1 MPVMNL
7 VEAVRETL
15 RYEMRRDS
23 DVWVVGED
31 VGMKGGVF
39 GATLGL
45 FDEFGEVRVQ
55 DSPLTESAIVGVG
68 IGAAMYGT
76 KPVCEI
82 QFADF
87 IFPAMNQII
96 SEAAKMRY
104 RSNNDWQ
111 CPMVIRAPFG
121 GGVHGGLYHSQ
132 SVEQYFTNT
141 AGLKVVI
148 PSTPRDAKG
157 LLKAAIRDDD
167 PVLFFEHKGLYRDV
181 DIKEE
186 VPDGDFIIPIGKA
199 DVKREGTDITVIS
212 YGKTMKMVMEAAR
225 ALEKEGISAHCL
237 DLRTLLPLDREA
249 IVEAA
254 SKTGKVLVIHEAGKT
269 HGIGAEVAAIIAEEC
284 LFDLD
289 APVQRLCG
297 PDIPAMPY
305 AGPMEKFYMLTTD
318 QVAAKMRELAA
329 Y

>member
-1 MPVMNL
+1 MAVLNF

-15 RYEMRRDS
+15 RQEMRRDR

-31 VGMKGGVF
+31 VGKKGGVF

-45 FDEFGEVRVQ
+45 FDEFGGERVQ

-68 IGAAMYGT
+68 IGAALYGT

-87 IFPAMNQII
+87 IFPAFNQII

-104 RSNNDWQ
+104 RSNSAWTV
-111 CPMVIRAPFG
+111 PMVIRAPFG

-141 AGLKVVI
+141 AGLKVVV
-148 PSTPRDAKG
+148 PSTPYDVKG
-157 LLKAAIRDDD
+157 LLAAAVRDPD
-167 PVLFFEHKGLYRDV
+167 PVLFFEHKGLYRA
-181 DIKEE
+181 IKAE
-186 VPDGDFIIPIGKA
+186 VPEEEYVIPIGKA
-199 DVKREGTDITVIS
+199 DVKRDGSDITVIT
-212 YGKTMKMVMEAAR
+212 YGKTVHFCLEAA
-225 ALEKEGISAHCL
+225 AQLEKEGYSALVL

-249 IVEAA
+249 IVAA
-254 SKTGKVLVIHEAGKT
+254 ARKTGKVLIVHEAGKT
-269 HGIGAEVAAIIAEEC
+269 HGIGAEVSAIIAEEC

-297 PDIPAMPY
+297 PDVPAMPY
-305 AGPMEKFYMLTTD
+305 AGPMEKFFMLSPEKCLE
-318 QVAAKMRELAA
+318 AMRNLARF
-329 Y
+329 

>member
-1 MPVMNL
+1 MAVLNF

-15 RYEMRRDS
+15 RQEMRRDR

-31 VGMKGGVF
+31 VGRKGGVF

-45 FDEFGEVRVQ
+45 FDEFGAERVQ

-87 IFPAMNQII
+87 IFPAFNQII

-104 RSNNDWQ
+104 RSNSAWTV
-111 CPMVIRAPFG
+111 PMVIRAPFG

-141 AGLKVVI
+141 AGLKVVV
-148 PSTPRDAKG
+148 PSTPRDVKG
-157 LLKAAIRDDD
+157 LLASAVRDED
-167 PVLFFEHKGLYRDV
+167 PVLFFEHKGLYRA
-181 DIKEE
+181 IKEE
-186 VPDGDFIIPIGKA
+186 VPEGDYLIPIGKA
-199 DVKREGTDITVIS
+199 DVKRDGTDVTVIT
-212 YGKTMKMVMEAAR
+212 YGKTVHFCLEAAKQ
-225 ALEKEGISAHCL
+225 LEKEGYSALVL

-249 IVEAA
+249 IVAA
-254 SKTGKVLVIHEAGKT
+254 ARKTGKVLIVHEAGRT
-269 HGIGAEVAAIIAEEC
+269 HGIGAEVSAIIAEEC

-297 PDIPAMPY
+297 PDVPAMPY
-305 AGPMEKFYMLTTD
+305 AGPMEKFFMLSPEKCLE
-318 QVAAKMRELAA
+318 AMRKLAQF
-329 Y
+329 

>member
-1 MPVMNL
+1 MAVMNL

-15 RYEMRRDS
+15 RAEMRRDP

-31 VGMKGGVF
+31 VGRKGGVF

-45 FDEFGEVRVQ
+45 YDEFGPERVQ

-68 IGAAMYGT
+68 IGAALYGT

-87 IFPAMNQII
+87 IFPAMNQIV

-104 RSNNDWQ
+104 RSGGAWTV
-111 CPMVIRAPFG
+111 PMVIRAPFG

-141 AGLKVVI
+141 AGLKVVV
-148 PSTPRDAKG
+148 PSTPYDAKG
-157 LLKAAIRDDD
+157 LLAAAIRDPD
-167 PVLFFEHKGLYRDV
+167 PVLFFEHKGLYRAV
-181 DIKEE
+181 KGE
-186 VPDGDFIIPIGKA
+186 VPEEDYVIPIGKA
-199 DVKREGTDITVIS
+199 EVKRDGTDITVIT
-212 YGKTMKMVMEAAR
+212 YGKVVHFCLEAAEQL
-225 ALEKEGISAHCL
+225 AKEGYSALVL

-249 IVEAA
+249 VVAA
-254 SKTGKVLVIHEAGKT
+254 ARKTGKVLIAHEASKT
-269 HGIGAEVAAIIAEEC
+269 HGVGAEVAAIIAEEC

-289 APVQRLCG
+289 APIQRLCG
-297 PDIPAMPY
+297 PDVPAMPY
-305 AGPMEKFYMLTTD
+305 AGPMEKFFMLSPE
-318 QVAAKMRELAA
+318 KCLAA
-329 Y
+329 MRQLAQF

>member
-1 MPVMNL
+1 MAVLNF

-15 RYEMRRDS
+15 RQEMRRDR

-31 VGMKGGVF
+31 VGKKGGVF

-45 FDEFGEVRVQ
+45 FDEFGDARVQ

-68 IGAAMYGT
+68 IGAALYGS

-104 RSNNDWQ
+104 RSNGDWTV
-111 CPMVIRAPFG
+111 PMVIRAPFG
-121 GGVHGGLYHSQ
+121 GGIHGGLYHSQ

-141 AGLKVVI
+141 AGLKVVV

-157 LLKAAIRDDD
+157 LLAAAIRDAD
-167 PVLFFEHKGLYRDV
+167 PVLFFEHKGLYRAV
-181 DIKEE
+181 KEE
-186 VPDGDFIIPIGKA
+186 VPDGEYIIPIGKA
-199 DVKREGTDITVIS
+199 DVKRDGSDLTVIT
-212 YGKTMKMVMEAAR
+212 YGKCVHFCLEAAKEL
-225 ALEKEGISAHCL
+225 AKEGHEALVL

-249 IVEAA
+249 IVAA
-254 SKTGKVLVIHEAGKT
+254 AKKTGKVLIVHEAGKT
-269 HGIGAEVAAIIAEEC
+269 HGIGSEVSAIIAEEC

-297 PDIPAMPY
+297 PDVPAMPY
-305 AGPMEKFYMLTTD
+305 ASPMEKAYMLD
-318 QVAAKMRELAA
+318 PQKCLAA
-329 Y
+329 MRALAQF

>member
-1 MPVMNL
+1 MPVL
-7 VEAVRETL
+7 SFLEAVRETL
-15 RYEMRRDS
+15 RSEMRRDK

-31 VGMKGGVF
+31 VGKKGGVF

-45 FDEFGEVRVQ
+45 FDEFGEQRVQ

-68 IGAAMYGT
+68 IGSALYGS

-87 IFPAMNQII
+87 IFPAFNQII

-104 RSNNDWQ
+104 RSDGAWTV
-111 CPMVIRAPFG
+111 PMVIRAPFG

-132 SVEQYFTNT
+132 SVEQYFTST
-141 AGLKVVI
+141 AGLKVVV
-148 PSTPRDAKG
+148 PSTPRDVKG
-157 LLKAAIRDDD
+157 LLAAAIRDPD
-167 PVLFFEHKGLYRDV
+167 PVLFFEHKGLYRA
-181 DIKEE
+181 IKGE
-186 VPDGDFIIPIGKA
+186 VPDNDYIIPIGKA
-199 DVKREGTDITVIS
+199 DVKRDGSDITVIT
-212 YGKTMKMVMEAAR
+212 YGKAVHFCLEAAQELER
-225 ALEKEGISAHCL
+225 EGHSALVL

-249 IVEAA
+249 IVAA
-254 SKTGKVLVIHEAGKT
+254 ARKTGKVLIVHEAGKT
-269 HGIGAEVAAIIAEEC
+269 HGIGAEVAALIAEEC

-305 AGPMEKFYMLTTD
+305 AGPMEKFYMLSPEKCL
-318 QVAAKMRELAA
+318 VAMRTLAQF
-329 Y
+329 

>member
-1 MPVMNL
+1 MAVLNL

-15 RYEMRRDS
+15 RAEMRRDR

-31 VGMKGGVF
+31 VGKKGGVF

-45 FDEFGEVRVQ
+45 FDEFGPERVQ

-68 IGAAMYGT
+68 IGAALYGT

-87 IFPAMNQII
+87 IFPAFNQII

-104 RSNNDWQ
+104 RSNGAWTV
-111 CPMVIRAPFG
+111 PMVIRAPFG

-141 AGLKVVI
+141 AGLKVVV
-148 PSTPRDAKG
+148 PSTPYDAKG
-157 LLKAAIRDDD
+157 LLAAAIRDPD
-167 PVLFFEHKGLYRDV
+167 PVLFFEHKGLYRAV
-181 DIKEE
+181 KGE
-186 VPDGDFIIPIGKA
+186 VPETDYIIPIGKA
-199 DVKREGTDITVIS
+199 DLKRDGSDITVIT
-212 YGKTMKMVMEAAR
+212 YGKTVHFCLEAANQLAR
-225 ALEKEGISAHCL
+225 EGYEALVL

-249 IVEAA
+249 IVAA
-254 SKTGKVLVIHEAGKT
+254 AKKTGKVLIVHEAGKT
-269 HGIGAEVAAIIAEEC
+269 HGIGAEVSAIIAEEC

-297 PDIPAMPY
+297 PDVPAMPY
-305 AGPMEKFYMLTTD
+305 AGPMEKFFMLSPEKCLEAMRTL
-318 QVAAKMRELAA
+318 AKF
-329 Y
+329 

>member
-1 MPVMNL
+1 MAVLNF

-15 RYEMRRDS
+15 RSEMRRDP

-31 VGMKGGVF
+31 VGRKGGVF

-45 FDEFGEVRVQ
+45 FDEFGERRVQ

-68 IGAAMYGT
+68 IGAALYGT

-87 IFPAMNQII
+87 IFPAMNQIV

-104 RSNNDWQ
+104 RSNSAWTV
-111 CPMVIRAPFG
+111 PMVIRAPYG

-141 AGLKVVI
+141 AGLKVVV
-148 PSTPRDAKG
+148 PSTPYDVKG
-157 LLKAAIRDDD
+157 LLAAAIRDPD
-167 PVLFFEHKGLYRDV
+167 PVLFFEHKGLYRAV
-181 DIKEE
+181 KGE
-186 VPDGDFIIPIGKA
+186 VPDTSYVIPIGKA
-199 DVKREGTDITVIS
+199 DVKRDGSDITVIS
-212 YGKTMKMVMEAAR
+212 YGKTLHFCLEAAKE
-225 ALEKEGISAHCL
+225 LEKEGYSALVL

-249 IVEAA
+249 IVAA
-254 SKTGKVLVIHEAGKT
+254 ARKTGKVLIVHEAGKT

-289 APVQRLCG
+289 APIQRLCG
-297 PDIPAMPY
+297 PDVPAMPY
-305 AGPMEKFYMLTTD
+305 AGPMEKFYMLSPEKCLD
-318 QVAAKMRELAA
+318 AMRKLAQF
-329 Y
+329 

>member
-1 MPVMNL
+1 MAVLNFL
-7 VEAVRETL
+7 EAVRETL
-15 RYEMRRDS
+15 RAEMRRDK

-31 VGMKGGVF
+31 VGKKGGVF

-45 FDEFGEVRVQ
+45 FDEFGDQRVQ

-68 IGAAMYGT
+68 IGAALYGS

-87 IFPAMNQII
+87 IFPAFNQII

-104 RSNNDWQ
+104 RSDGDWTV
-111 CPMVIRAPFG
+111 PMVIRAPFG

-132 SVEQYFTNT
+132 SVEQYFTST
-141 AGLKVVI
+141 AGLKVVV
-148 PSTPRDAKG
+148 PSTPYDVKG
-157 LLKAAIRDDD
+157 LLAAAIRDPD
-167 PVLFFEHKGLYRDV
+167 PVLFFEHKGLYRA
-181 DIKEE
+181 IKGE
-186 VPDGDFIIPIGKA
+186 VPEGDYIIPIGKA
-199 DVKREGTDITVIS
+199 DVKRDGTDITVIT
-212 YGKTMKMVMEAAR
+212 YGKAVHFCLEAAEEL
-225 ALEKEGISAHCL
+225 AKEGHSALVL

-249 IVEAA
+249 IMTAA
-254 SKTGKVLVIHEAGKT
+254 RKTGKVLIVHEAGKT
-269 HGIGAEVAAIIAEEC
+269 HGIGAEVAALIAEEC

-305 AGPMEKFYMLTTD
+305 AGPMEKFYMLSPEKCLE
-318 QVAAKMRELAA
+318 AMRTLAQF
-329 Y
+329 

>member
-1 MPVMNL
+1 MAVLNF

-15 RYEMRRDS
+15 RQEMRRDR

-31 VGMKGGVF
+31 VGKKGGVF

-45 FDEFGEVRVQ
+45 FDEFGDARVQ

-68 IGAAMYGT
+68 VGAALYGT

-104 RSNNDWQ
+104 RSNSEWTV
-111 CPMVIRAPFG
+111 PMVIRAPFG
-121 GGVHGGLYHSQ
+121 GGIHGGLYHSQ

-141 AGLKVVI
+141 AGLKVVV

-157 LLKAAIRDDD
+157 LLAAAVRDPD
-167 PVLFFEHKGLYRDV
+167 PVLFFEHKGLYRA
-181 DIKEE
+181 IKEE
-186 VPDGDFIIPIGKA
+186 VPDGEFIIPIGKA
-199 DVKREGTDITVIS
+199 DVKRDGTDITVIT
-212 YGKTMKMVMEAAR
+212 YGKCVHFCLEAAKEL
-225 ALEKEGISAHCL
+225 AKEGHEALVL

-249 IVEAA
+249 IVAA
-254 SKTGKVLVIHEAGKT
+254 AKKTGKVLIVHEAGKT
-269 HGIGAEVAAIIAEEC
+269 HGIGSEVSAIIAEEC

-297 PDIPAMPY
+297 PDVPAMPY
-305 AGPMEKFYMLTTD
+305 ASPMEKFFMLD
-318 QVAAKMRELAA
+318 PQKCLAA
-329 Y
+329 MRALAQF

>member
-1 MPVMNL
+1 MAVLNF

-15 RYEMRRDS
+15 RQEMRRDR

-31 VGMKGGVF
+31 VGKKGGVF

-45 FDEFGEVRVQ
+45 FDEFGGERVQ

-68 IGAAMYGT
+68 IGAALYGT

-87 IFPAMNQII
+87 IFPAFNQII

-104 RSNNDWQ
+104 RSNSAWTV
-111 CPMVIRAPFG
+111 PMVIRAPFG

-141 AGLKVVI
+141 AGLKVVV
-148 PSTPRDAKG
+148 PSTPYDVKG
-157 LLKAAIRDDD
+157 LLAAAVRDPD
-167 PVLFFEHKGLYRDV
+167 PVLFFEHKGLYRA
-181 DIKEE
+181 IKGE
-186 VPDGDFIIPIGKA
+186 VPESDYVIPIGKA
-199 DVKREGTDITVIS
+199 DMKRDGSDITVIT
-212 YGKTMKMVMEAAR
+212 YGKTVHFCLEAA
-225 ALEKEGISAHCL
+225 AQLEKEGYSALVL

-249 IVEAA
+249 IVTAA
-254 SKTGKVLVIHEAGKT
+254 RKTGKVLIVHEAGKT
-269 HGIGAEVAAIIAEEC
+269 HGIGAEVSAIIAEEC

-297 PDIPAMPY
+297 PDVPAMPY
-305 AGPMEKFYMLTTD
+305 AGPMEKFFMLSPEKCLE
-318 QVAAKMRELAA
+318 AMRNLARF
-329 Y
+329 

>member
-1 MPVMNL
+1 MAVLNL

-15 RYEMRRDS
+15 RAEMRRDR

-31 VGMKGGVF
+31 VGKKGGVF

-45 FDEFGEVRVQ
+45 FDEFGAERVQ

-68 IGAAMYGT
+68 IGAALYGT

-87 IFPAMNQII
+87 IFPAFNQII

-104 RSNNDWQ
+104 RSNGTWTV
-111 CPMVIRAPFG
+111 PMVIRAPFG

-141 AGLKVVI
+141 AGLKVVV
-148 PSTPRDAKG
+148 PSTPYDAKG
-157 LLKAAIRDDD
+157 LLAAAIRDPD
-167 PVLFFEHKGLYRDV
+167 PVLFFEHKGLYRA
-181 DIKEE
+181 IKGE
-186 VPDGDFIIPIGKA
+186 VPETDYVIPIGKA
-199 DVKREGTDITVIS
+199 DVKRDGSDITVIT
-212 YGKTMKMVMEAAR
+212 YGKTVHFCLEAANQL
-225 ALEKEGISAHCL
+225 AKEGYEALVL
-237 DLRTLLPLDREA
+237 DLRSLLPLDHEA
-249 IVEAA
+249 IVAA
-254 SKTGKVLVIHEAGKT
+254 AKKTGKVLIVHEAGKT
-269 HGIGAEVAAIIAEEC
+269 HGIGSEVSAIIAEEC

-297 PDIPAMPY
+297 PDVPAMPY
-305 AGPMEKFYMLTTD
+305 AGPMEKFFMLSPEKCLEAMRTL
-318 QVAAKMRELAA
+318 AK

>member
-1 MPVMNL
+1 MAILNF

-15 RYEMRRDS
+15 RAEMRRDQ

-31 VGMKGGVF
+31 VGPKGGVF

-45 FDEFGEVRVQ
+45 HAEFGDQRVQ

-68 IGAAMYGT
+68 IGAALYGT

-87 IFPAMNQII
+87 IFPAFNQII
-96 SEAAKMRY
+96 SEAAKMRF
-104 RSNNDWQ
+104 RSNSAWTV
-111 CPMVIRAPFG
+111 PMVIRAPFG

-141 AGLKVVI
+141 AGLKVVV
-148 PSTPRDAKG
+148 PSTPYDVKG
-157 LLKAAIRDDD
+157 LLAAAIRDPD
-167 PVLFFEHKGLYRDV
+167 PVLFFEHKGLYRA
-181 DIKEE
+181 IKGE
-186 VPDGDFIIPIGKA
+186 VPDQDYIIPIGKA
-199 DVKREGTDITVIS
+199 DVKRDGSDITVIT
-212 YGKTMKMVMEAAR
+212 YGKALHFCLEAA
-225 ALEKEGISAHCL
+225 AELEKEGYNALVL

-249 IVEAA
+249 IVQAA
-254 SKTGKVLVIHEAGKT
+254 RKTGKVLIVHEAGKT
-269 HGIGAEVAAIIAEEC
+269 HGLGAEVSAIIAEEC

-297 PDIPAMPY
+297 PDVPAMPY
-305 AGPMEKFYMLTTD
+305 AGPMEKFFMLSPEKCLE
-318 QVAAKMRELAA
+318 AMRKLAQF
-329 Y
+329 

>member
-1 MPVMNL
+1 MAVLNF

-15 RYEMRRDS
+15 RQEMRRDR

-31 VGMKGGVF
+31 VGKKGGVF

-45 FDEFGEVRVQ
+45 FDEFGSQRVQ

-68 IGAAMYGT
+68 IGAALYGT

-87 IFPAMNQII
+87 IFPAMNQIV

-104 RSNNDWQ
+104 RSNSDWTV
-111 CPMVIRAPFG
+111 PMVVRAPFG
-121 GGVHGGLYHSQ
+121 GGIHGGLYHSQ

-141 AGLKVVI
+141 AGLKVVV

-157 LLKAAIRDDD
+157 LLTAAIRDAD
-167 PVLFFEHKGLYRDV
+167 PVLFFEHKGLYRA
-181 DIKEE
+181 IKEE
-186 VPDGDFIIPIGKA
+186 VPDGEFLIPIGKA
-199 DVKREGTDITVIS
+199 DVKRDGTDLTVIT
-212 YGKTMKMVMEAAR
+212 YGKCVHFCLEAAKE
-225 ALEKEGISAHCL
+225 LQKEGYSALVL

-249 IVEAA
+249 IIAA
-254 SKTGKVLVIHEAGKT
+254 ARKTGKVLIVHEASKT
-269 HGIGAEVAAIIAEEC
+269 HGIGAEVSAIIAEEC

-297 PDIPAMPY
+297 PDVPAMPY
-305 AGPMEKFYMLTTD
+305 AGPMERFFMLD
-318 QVAAKMRELAA
+318 PQKCLEAMRKLAQF
-329 Y
+329 

>member
-1 MPVMNL
+1 MAVLNF
-7 VEAVRETL
+7 VDAVRETL
-15 RYEMRRDS
+15 RQEMRRDKE
-23 DVWVVGED
+23 VWVVGED
-31 VGMKGGVF
+31 VGKKGGVF

-45 FDEFGEVRVQ
+45 FDEFGEARVQ

-68 IGAAMYGT
+68 IGAALYGT

-87 IFPAMNQII
+87 IFPAFNQII

-104 RSNNDWQ
+104 RTNGSFTV
-111 CPMVIRAPFG
+111 PMVIRAPFG
-121 GGVHGGLYHSQ
+121 GGIHGGLYHSQ

-157 LLKAAIRDDD
+157 LLAAAIRDKD
-167 PVLFFEHKGLYRDV
+167 PVLFFEHKGLYRA
-181 DIKEE
+181 IKEE
-186 VPDGDFIIPIGKA
+186 VPDEEYIIPIGKA
-199 DVKREGTDITVIS
+199 DVKRDGSDITVIT
-212 YGKTMKMVMEAAR
+212 YGKCVHFCLEAAKEL
-225 ALEKEGISAHCL
+225 AKEGVEALVL

-249 IVEAA
+249 IVAA
-254 SKTGKVLVIHEAGKT
+254 AKKTGKVLIVHEAGKT
-269 HGIGAEVAAIIAEEC
+269 HGIGSEVSAIIAEEC

-297 PDIPAMPY
+297 PDVPAMPY
-305 AGPMEKFYMLTTD
+305 ASPMEKGFMLD
-318 QVAAKMRELAA
+318 PQKCLAA
-329 Y
+329 MRALAQF

>member
-15 RYEMRRDS
+15 RFEMRRDR

-31 VGMKGGVF
+31 VGRKGGVF
-39 GATLGL
+39 GATHGL
-45 FDEFGEVRVQ
+45 FDEFGDQRVQ

-104 RSNNDWQ
+104 RSNGAWTV
-111 CPMVIRAPFG
+111 PMVIRAPFG

-141 AGLKVVI
+141 AGLKVVV
-148 PSTPRDAKG
+148 PSTPYDVKG
-157 LLKAAIRDDD
+157 LLLAAIRDPD
-167 PVLFFEHKGLYRDV
+167 PVLFFEHKGLYRA
-181 DIKEE
+181 IKGE
-186 VPDGDFIIPIGKA
+186 VPDTDYTIPIGKA
-199 DVKREGTDITVIS
+199 DVKRDGTDITVIT
-212 YGKTMKMVMEAAR
+212 YGKTVHYCLEAAA
-225 ALEKEGISAHCL
+225 ALEKEGHSALVL
-237 DLRTLLPLDREA
+237 DLRTLLPLDKEA
-249 IVEAA
+249 IIETV
-254 SKTGKVLVIHEAGKT
+254 SKTGKVLIVHEAGKT
-269 HGIGAEVAAIIAEEC
+269 HGIGAEVAALIAEEC

-297 PDIPAMPY
+297 PDVPAMAY
-305 AGPMEKFYMLTTD
+305 AGPMEKRFMLSPEKCLE
-318 QVAAKMRELAA
+318 AMRSLAQF
-329 Y
+329 

>member
-1 MPVMNL
+1 MAVLNF
-7 VEAVRETL
+7 VEAVRDGL
-15 RYEMRRDS
+15 RAEMRRDR

-31 VGMKGGVF
+31 VGRKGGVF

-45 FDEFGEVRVQ
+45 FDEFGENRVQ

-104 RSNNDWQ
+104 RSNGAWTV
-111 CPMVIRAPFG
+111 PMVIRAPFG

-132 SVEQYFTNT
+132 SVEQYFTST
-141 AGLKVVI
+141 AGLKVVV
-148 PSTPRDAKG
+148 PSTPYDAKG
-157 LLKAAIRDDD
+157 LLAAAIRDPD
-167 PVLFFEHKGLYRDV
+167 PVLFFEHKGLYRAV
-181 DIKEE
+181 KGE
-186 VPDGDFIIPIGKA
+186 VPDDEYIIPIGKA
-199 DVKREGTDITVIS
+199 DVKRQGSDITVIS
-212 YGKTMKMVMEAAR
+212 YGKALHFCLEAA
-225 ALEKEGISAHCL
+225 AELEKEGSSAMVL
-237 DLRTLLPLDREA
+237 DLRTLLPLDRKA
-249 IVEAA
+249 IVKAA
-254 SKTGKVLVIHEAGKT
+254 SATGKVLIVHEAGKT

-297 PDIPAMPY
+297 PDVPAMPY
-305 AGPMEKFYMLTTD
+305 AGPMEKFFMLSPEKCLE
-318 QVAAKMRELAA
+318 AMGRLAA
-329 Y
+329 F

>member
-1 MPVMNL
+1 MAVLNF

-15 RYEMRRDS
+15 RQEMRRDR

-31 VGMKGGVF
+31 VGKKGGVF

-45 FDEFGEVRVQ
+45 FDEFGETRVQ

-68 IGAAMYGT
+68 IGAALYGT

-104 RSNNDWQ
+104 RSNSEWTV
-111 CPMVIRAPFG
+111 PMVIRAPFG
-121 GGVHGGLYHSQ
+121 GGIHGGLYHSQ

-141 AGLKVVI
+141 AGLKVVV

-157 LLKAAIRDDD
+157 LLAAAVRDAD
-167 PVLFFEHKGLYRDV
+167 PVLFFEHKGLYRA
-181 DIKEE
+181 IKEE
-186 VPDGDFIIPIGKA
+186 VPDGEFIIPIGKA
-199 DVKREGTDITVIS
+199 DVKRDGSDITVIT
-212 YGKTMKMVMEAAR
+212 YGKCVHFCLEAAKEL
-225 ALEKEGISAHCL
+225 AKEGVETLVL

-249 IVEAA
+249 IIAA
-254 SKTGKVLVIHEAGKT
+254 AKKTGKVLIVHEAGKT
-269 HGIGAEVAAIIAEEC
+269 HGIGSEVSAIIAEEC

-297 PDIPAMPY
+297 PDVPAMPY
-305 AGPMEKFYMLTTD
+305 ASPMEKAFMLD
-318 QVAAKMRELAA
+318 PQKCLAA
-329 Y
+329 MRALAQF

>member
-1 MPVMNL
+1 MAVLNFI
-7 VEAVRETL
+7 EAVRETL
-15 RYEMRRDS
+15 RAEMRRDS

-31 VGMKGGVF
+31 VGKKGGVF
-39 GATLGL
+39 GATMGL
-45 FDEFGEVRVQ
+45 FDEFGERRVQ

-104 RSNNDWQ
+104 RSNSAWSV
-111 CPMVIRAPFG
+111 PMVIRAPFG
-121 GGVHGGLYHSQ
+121 GGVHGGLFHSQ

-141 AGLKVVI
+141 AGLKVVV
-148 PSTPRDAKG
+148 PATPYDVKG
-157 LLKAAIRDDD
+157 LLAAAIRDPD
-167 PVLFFEHKGLYRDV
+167 PVLFFEHKGLYRAV
-181 DIKEE
+181 KGE
-186 VPDGDFIIPIGKA
+186 VPNGDYLIPIGKA
-199 DVKREGTDITVIS
+199 DMKRDGTDITVIS
-212 YGKTMKMVMEAAR
+212 YGNALHFCLEAAA
-225 ALEKEGISAHCL
+225 ALEKEGYSALVL
-237 DLRTLLPLDREA
+237 DLRTLLPLDKEA
-249 IVEAA
+249 IVAA
-254 SKTGKVLVIHEAGKT
+254 TRKTGKVLIAHEAGKT
-269 HGIGAEVAAIIAEEC
+269 HGIGSEVAAIIAEEC

-305 AGPMEKFYMLTTD
+305 AGPMEKYYMLSPEKCLE
-318 QVAAKMRELAA
+318 AMRKLAQF
-329 Y
+329 

>member
-1 MPVMNL
+1 MAVLNF

-15 RYEMRRDS
+15 RQEMRRDGS
-23 DVWVVGED
+23 VWVVGED
-31 VGMKGGVF
+31 VGRKGGVF

-45 FDEFGEVRVQ
+45 FDEFGEQRVQ

-76 KPVCEI
+76 RPVCEI

-104 RSNNDWQ
+104 RSNAAWTV
-111 CPMVIRAPFG
+111 PMVIRAPFG

-141 AGLKVVI
+141 AGLKVVV
-148 PSTPRDAKG
+148 PSTPADAKG
-157 LLKAAIRDDD
+157 LLAAAIRDED
-167 PVLFFEHKGLYRDV
+167 PVLFFEHKGLYRA
-181 DIKEE
+181 IKEE
-186 VPDGDFIIPIGKA
+186 VPDGDYVIPIGKA
-199 DVKREGTDITVIS
+199 AVKRDGSDITVIT
-212 YGKTMKMVMEAAR
+212 YGKTVHFCLDAAKQ
-225 ALEKEGISAHCL
+225 LEKEGFSAMVL

-249 IVEAA
+249 IIAA
-254 SKTGKVLVIHEAGKT
+254 ARKTGKVLIVHEAGKT
-269 HGIGAEVAAIIAEEC
+269 HGIGAEVSAIIAEEC

-305 AGPMEKFYMLTTD
+305 AGPMEKLYMLTPEKCLE
-318 QVAAKMRELAA
+318 AMRKLAQF
-329 Y
+329 

>member
-1 MPVMNL
+1 MAVMNL

-15 RYEMRRDS
+15 RAEMRRDR

-31 VGMKGGVF
+31 VGKKGGVF

-45 FDEFGEVRVQ
+45 FDEFGGDRVQ

-68 IGAAMYGT
+68 IGAALYGT

-104 RSNNDWQ
+104 RSNGAWSV
-111 CPMVIRAPFG
+111 PMVIRAPFG

-141 AGLKVVI
+141 AGLKVVV
-148 PSTPRDAKG
+148 PSTPYDAKG
-157 LLKAAIRDDD
+157 LLTAAIRDPD
-167 PVLFFEHKGLYRDV
+167 PVLFFEHKGLYRA
-181 DIKEE
+181 IKGE
-186 VPDGDFIIPIGKA
+186 VPEGDYVIPIGKA
-199 DVKREGTDITVIS
+199 DVKRDGSDITVIT
-212 YGKTMKMVMEAAR
+212 YGKTVHFCLEAA
-225 ALEKEGISAHCL
+225 AQLSKEGYEALVL

-249 IVEAA
+249 IVTAA
-254 SKTGKVLVIHEAGKT
+254 RKTGKVLIVHEAGKT
-269 HGIGAEVAAIIAEEC
+269 HGVGAEVSALIAEEC

-297 PDIPAMPY
+297 PDVPAMPY
-305 AGPMEKFYMLTTD
+305 AGPMEKFYMLSTEKCLE
-318 QVAAKMRELAA
+318 AMRKLAQF
-329 Y
+329 